1 MAPCQAAG
9 RRKRSRRPRRPHA
22 PSRHACVSHGRPD
35 RRRHA
40 GPCTGRGLASRAC
53 DAAHSRPHQQAV
65 SLRPS
70 RACAVPGGTAADSQ
84 VAATTGGCGM
94 GTTLGG
100 CDAGEVRARPSA
112 HLPSMNSCAP
122 RGRRPLCPR
131 KPEPARQTARRP
143 RANEGRPASASRPRF
158 PPLRAG
164 ALGTQRRP
172 RRRASTSGWGNG
184 YWSVERGCRCRLTSP
199 TRSVRTR
206 RSTKHQCPSRRS
218 KRSKYRP

>member
-1 MAPCQAAG
+1 MPGAWSPKAIAPTAPAACSESACL
-9 RRKRSRRPRRPHA
+9 REPRSA
-22 PSRHACVSHGRPD
+22 GPSSAC
-35 RRRHA
+35 

-70 RACAVPGGTAADSQ
+70 RACAVPSGTAADSQ
-84 VAATTGGCGM
+84 VA
-94 GTTLGG
+94 G
-100 CDAGEVRARPSA
+100 CDAGEVRARARPST

-122 RGRRPLCPR
+122 RGRRPSRPR

-143 RANEGRPASASRPRF
+143 RANEGRPASASRARF

-172 RRRASTSGWGNG
+172 RRRRASTSGWGNG
-184 YWSVERGCRCRLTSP
+184 
-199 TRSVRTR
+199 
-206 RSTKHQCPSRRS
+206 
-218 KRSKYRP
+218 